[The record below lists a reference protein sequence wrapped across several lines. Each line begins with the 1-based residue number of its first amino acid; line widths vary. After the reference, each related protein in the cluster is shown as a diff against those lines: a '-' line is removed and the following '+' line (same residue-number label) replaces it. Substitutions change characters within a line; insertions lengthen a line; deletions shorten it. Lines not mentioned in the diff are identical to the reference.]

1 MATTTTEE
9 GLEGVRPTSASGN
22 ASTSIEDPRRAK
34 ARKLNIDPRSAS
46 QGSGMYKP
54 PNRATKFT
62 KSAQDRIDSL
72 KSRIEVR
79 KRHTH
84 THTERKEEGEE
95 EEEEEKANENA
106 VLSCLVFFFFPF
118 KSWFSSFHLHSVAT
132 ATFPRDFL
140 SGGGG
145 GGWKYI
151 VILYVYMYTD

>member
-79 KRHTH
+79 KTH
-84 THTERKEEGEE
+84 THTQNGKKKKKKKKKKR
-95 EEEEEKANENA
+95 
-106 VLSCLVFFFFPF
+106 LMRTPSYLVSSFFFSPS
-118 KSWFSSFHLHSVAT
+118 KVG
-132 ATFPRDFL
+132 FL
-140 SGGGG
+140 LS
-145 GGWKYI
+145 I
-151 VILYVYMYTD
+151 SIPLPPPLFLVIF

>member
-79 KRHTH
+79 KTH
-84 THTERKEEGEE
+84 THTQNGKKKKKKKKR
-95 EEEEEKANENA
+95 
-106 VLSCLVFFFFPF
+106 LMRTPSYLVSSFFFSPS
-118 KSWFSSFHLHSVAT
+118 KVG
-132 ATFPRDFL
+132 FL
-140 SGGGG
+140 LS
-145 GGWKYI
+145 I
-151 VILYVYMYTD
+151 SIPLPPPLFLVIF

>member
-79 KRHTH
+79 KTH
-84 THTERKEEGEE
+84 THTQNGKKKKKKE
-95 EEEEEKANENA
+95 KKKKKKKRLMRTPSYLVSSFFFPLQN
-106 VLSCLVFFFFPF
+106 LVFFCPTPF
-118 KSWFSSFHLHSVAT
+118 RCHRHFSS
-132 ATFPRDFL
+132 
-140 SGGGG
+140 
-145 GGWKYI
+145 
-151 VILYVYMYTD
+151 

>member
-79 KRHTH
+79 KTH
-84 THTERKEEGEE
+84 THTQNGKKKKKKE
-95 EEEEEKANENA
+95 KKKKKKKR
-106 VLSCLVFFFFPF
+106 LMRTPSYLVSSFFFSPS
-118 KSWFSSFHLHSVAT
+118 KVG
-132 ATFPRDFL
+132 FL
-140 SGGGG
+140 LS
-145 GGWKYI
+145 I
-151 VILYVYMYTD
+151 SIPLPPPLFLVIF